1 MQKIMIMNKIFN
13 CKIEIKFLLLLLC
26 SAVLVCC
33 GHKEEVKKE
42 EVLPPDPAVEIK
54 AAAGRAADSIA
65 SLRSKGELDKEKQT
79 IPERFKSADAA
90 IAYMKNSA
98 DWDKYSTGVLP
109 DIARQDIGYADK
121 LLHSTYP
128 YFVIADKGTLRLTL
142 YDRFGNAKLTFP
154 MACSR
159 HFGSKHKFRDNRTP
173 EGFFSAEGIYDSR
186 EWLYT
191 DDDGYTSP
199 AKGVYGPR
207 FMRLK
212 TPVTLSV
219 GVHGTNAP
227 WSPGTRCSHGCMRLV
242 NKNAWELMKYTQK
255 GMPIIVNPG
264 SRDDA
269 VNKEEGYKITML
281 KLGRWK
287 DSYVPDVKL
296 PEPKPDEPKAVEET
310 EKVKEPEK
318 KVESEEEK
326 PAPTVKDDEKPEVQP
341 AEIEK

>member
-1 MQKIMIMNKIFN
+1 MNMYNFSCSKIVFG
-13 CKIEIKFLLLLLC
+13 LLAMAFV
-26 SAVLVCC
+26 AVLSC
-33 GHKEEVKKE
+33 GCSQKEEVKE
-42 EVLPPDPAVEIK
+42 EVVVVLPDPAAEVKEVVTK
-54 AAAGRAADSIA
+54 VADSISA
-65 SLRSKGELDKEKQT
+65 LRRRGEYGKVKTSMPEKF
-79 IPERFKSADAA
+79 RSAEAA
-90 IAYMKNSA
+90 IDYMKESG
-98 DWDKYSTGVLP
+98 DWDKYSVGVLP

-128 YFVIADKGTLRLTL
+128 YFVIADKGTMRVTL
-142 YDRFGNAKLTFP
+142 YDRYGVAQLRFP

-159 HFGSKHKFRDNRTP
+159 YFGSKHKFRDNRTP

-191 DDDGYTSP
+191 DDDGVTSK

-219 GVHGTNAP
+219 GIHGTNAP
-227 WSPGTRCSHGCMRLV
+227 GSPGLRCSHGCMRLL

-255 GMPIIVNPG
+255 GMPIIVNPS

-281 KLGRWK
+281 RLGKSK

-296 PEPKPDEPKAVEET
+296 PGPKPEEPSAEEA
-310 EKVKEPEK
+310 EKSKEPEK
-318 KVESEEEK
+318 TDVAVEEEK
-326 PAPTVKDDEKPEVQP
+326 PETPVKDDEVEKPETEP
-341 AEIEK
+341 AENI